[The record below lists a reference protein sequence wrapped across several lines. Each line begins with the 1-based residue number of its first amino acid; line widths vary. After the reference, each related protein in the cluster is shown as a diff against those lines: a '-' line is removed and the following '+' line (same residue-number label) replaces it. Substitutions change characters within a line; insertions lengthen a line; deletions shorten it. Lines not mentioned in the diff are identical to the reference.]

1 MNLKGISLTNFI
13 DLSNNDKL
21 MVLDWRNNEDVRKWM
36 YNSDI
41 ISKEEHL
48 AFIDTLKTN
57 EIKQY
62 YLVSY
67 KENYVGVMYM
77 IDIDNTNK
85 TAEFG
90 IYSNPSLKGNGKIL
104 MDSICEY
111 SFNILN
117 LHKIVAEVFED
128 NQRAINLYSHFNFQ
142 KIYEN
147 ILYNKKV
154 IYMELKSENR

>member
-1 MNLKGISLTNFI
+1 MNLNRTSLTNFI
-13 DLSNNDKL
+13 DLSDKNKF
-21 MVLDWRNNEDVRKWM
+21 MVLDWRNIEDIRKWM

-48 AFIDTLKTN
+48 EFVDTLKTN
-57 EIKQY
+57 ETKQY

-67 KENYVGVMYM
+67 KENYVGVIYFT
-77 IDIDNTNK
+77 DIDSIRK

-90 IYSNPSLKGNGKIL
+90 IYTNPDLKGNGKML

-117 LHKIVAEVFED
+117 LHKIVAEVFVD
-128 NQRAINLYSHFNFQ
+128 NKRAIDLYHHFKFQ
-142 KIYEN
+142 RIGEN
-147 ILYNKKV
+147 IFNNKKV
-154 IYMELKSENR
+154 VYMELKNENR